1 MSTDKGVRVWLR
13 RHGAEQ
19 IAHPGGNLYAHL
31 CRVSERL
38 AVLGCSSEVQAA
50 GLTHAVYGTDGFNE
64 LDVIEHDPAVADR
77 HGTYF
82 RELFASWAPLA
93 SEQVIRDA
101 QRVLRP

>member
-1 MSTDKGVRVWLR
+1 MTSS
-13 RHGAEQ
+13 
-19 IAHPGGNLYAHL
+19 
-31 CRVSERL
+31 VSDR
-38 AVLGCSSEVQAA
+38 
-50 GLTHAVYGTDGFNE
+50 
-64 LDVIEHDPAVADR
+64 VADR